1 MLIKIVFSWND
12 WKSKNLKLAAGILQ
26 EDDHKILF
34 LFKIIQN
41 TKAIDI
47 FYFFLCCHLSWV
59 LSFWL
64 HGLI

>member
-1 MLIKIVFSWND
+1 MIKNRKIWSWQ
-12 WKSKNLKLAAGILQ
+12 AGILQ
-26 EDDHKILF
+26 EDERKILF

-47 FYFFLCCHLSWV
+47 FYFFLYCRLSWV

-64 HGLI
+64 YWLI